1 MRRNGC
7 GMIVLKVRCPDCDL
21 EFEIPGDPV
30 KGEIVSCPDC
40 GLELEVK
47 QYNEGKIELKQIVLE
62 GEDWGE

>member
-1 MRRNGC
+1 M
-7 GMIVLKVRCPDCDL
+7 VLKVKCPDCDL
-21 EFEIPGDPV
+21 EFEIPEDAV

-47 QYNEGKIELKQIVLE
+47 QDGEGKIELKQIVVE

>member
-1 MRRNGC
+1 
-7 GMIVLKVRCPDCDL
+7 MIVLKVRCPDCDL
-21 EFEIPGDPV
+21 EFEIPAGAV

-47 QYNEGKIELKQIVLE
+47 QDNEGRIELKQIVIE